1 MSRATALCV
10 TCLLFVGLAGFA
22 AAADAAS
29 GGAAPGSSGASTTST
44 STTGTST
51 TGTTTTA
58 TSTTPIAP
66 IRVRAASLQQNATR
80 LVWSVRTIDQ
90 FSPNEMQNDGRSLCL
105 LIERTRPATVVG
117 ELCVR
122 HPGSRSHP
130 QLVYRR
136 ATVNGIGAGRVIAA
150 TVTRADNSRLT
161 ATFLPSEISV
171 GYRTLRWQVLTAVR
185 GQACAASTVETVNNF
200 LCGSRYPTS
209 PALAA
214 MHTPRLVGCTAGGAS
229 YVNSGPTNRRVVALT
244 FDDGPWYDTPQF
256 LNVLERAHVVAT
268 FFEIGEQ
275 ISTYGQGGAI
285 ERRMLADGDMIGDH
299 TWSHPN
305 VSGAGP
311 FAAAQISSTANAIS
325 AATGG
330 FRPCLF
336 RAPYGAVSGA
346 LISEARSMGFTT
358 IEWNVDPTDWA
369 RPGTGAIYQRVV
381 GGVTPGS
388 IVIQHDGGGDRSE
401 TLAALPQ
408 EIATLKA
415 RGYSFVTVTQL
426 LGDQLIYR

>member
-1 MSRATALCV
+1 MSRAIALCAS
-10 TCLLFVGLAGFA
+10 CLLFAGLVGSA
-22 AAADAAS
+22 AAATTAS
-29 GGAAPGSSGASTTST
+29 GGAAAPGS
-44 STTGTST
+44 
-51 TGTTTTA
+51 TTTT
-58 TSTTPIAP
+58 TTTTTPTTPTTPTTTPVAP
-66 IRVRAASLQQNATR
+66 IRVRSASLGQSATQ
-80 LVWSVRTIDQ
+80 LVWSVRTIDE

-105 LIERTRPATVVG
+105 LIERVRPATVVG

-122 HPGSRSHP
+122 HPGSRRHP

-136 ATVNGIGAGRVIAA
+136 ATRSGFGAGRVITA
-150 TVTRADNSRLT
+150 TVTRADNRQLT

-171 GYRTLRWQVLTAVR
+171 GYRTLRWQVLTSVR
-185 GQACAASTVETVNNF
+185 GQACAAAPVDTVNNF
-200 LCGSRYPTS
+200 LCGSRYPVP
-209 PALAA
+209 PALAP
-214 MHTPRLVGCTAGGAS
+214 MHTPRLVGCTVHGAS
-229 YVNSGPTNRRVVALT
+229 YVTNGPTNRRVVALT

-256 LNVLERAHVVAT
+256 LSVLERAHVVAT

-285 ERRMLADGDMIGDH
+285 ERRMLADGDMVGDH
-299 TWSHPN
+299 TWSHPD
-305 VSGAGP
+305 VAGAGP
-311 FAAAQISSTANAIS
+311 FAASQISSTANALT

-346 LISEARSMGFTT
+346 LIAEARSMGFQT

-369 RPGTGAIYQRVV
+369 RPGTDAIYQRVV
-381 GGVTPGS
+381 GGVIPGS

-401 TLAALPQ
+401 TLAALPR

>member
-1 MSRATALCV
+1 MSRAIALSV
-10 TCLLFVGLAGFA
+10 TCLLFAGLAGSA
-22 AAADAAS
+22 APANAAS
-29 GGAAPGSSGASTTST
+29 GGAAAPGATPT
-44 STTGTST
+44 STT
-51 TGTTTTA
+51 TTTT
-58 TSTTPIAP
+58 TTISTTPTTAPVAP
-66 IRVRAASLQQNATR
+66 IRVRTASLLQNTTQ

-105 LIERTRPATVVG
+105 LIERVKPATVVG

-122 HPGSRSHP
+122 HPGSRRHP

-136 ATVNGIGAGRVIAA
+136 TTRNGFGAGRVITA
-150 TVTRADNSRLT
+150 TVTRADNSQLT
-161 ATFLPSEISV
+161 ATFLPAAISV

-185 GQACAASTVETVNNF
+185 GQACAGSTVETVNNL
-200 LCGSRYPTS
+200 LCGSRYPVP

-214 MHTPRLVGCTAGGAS
+214 MHTPRLVGCTVRGAP

-285 ERRMLADGDMIGDH
+285 ERRMLADGDMVGDH
-299 TWSHPN
+299 TWSHQD

-311 FAAAQISSTANAIS
+311 FAAGQISSTANAIS

-381 GGVTPGS
+381 GAVSPGS

-401 TLAALPQ
+401 TLAALPE

>member
-1 MSRATALCV
+1 VTRLVSRAIAFCA
-10 TCLLFVGLAGFA
+10 TCLLVACLAGSA
-22 AAADAAS
+22 AAATSAT
-29 GGAAPGSSGASTTST
+29 PTTPT
-44 STTGTST
+44 P
-51 TGTTTTA
+51 TTA
-58 TSTTPIAP
+58 PVAP
-66 IRVRAASLQQNATR
+66 IRIRSASLQQSTTQ

-105 LIERTRPATVVG
+105 LIERVRPGTVVG

-122 HPGSRSHP
+122 HPGSRRHP
-130 QLVYRR
+130 QLVYRH
-136 ATVNGIGAGRVIAA
+136 ATRNGFGAGRVITA
-150 TVTRADNSRLT
+150 TVTRADDSQLT
-161 ATFLPSEISV
+161 ATFLPSEIAV
-171 GYRTLRWQVLTAVR
+171 GYRTLRWQVLTSVR
-185 GQACAASTVETVNNF
+185 GQACAASTVETVNSF
-200 LCGSRYPTS
+200 LCGSRFPAL
-209 PALAA
+209 PALAL
-214 MHTPRLVGCTAGGAS
+214 MHTPRLVGCTASGAPF
-229 YVNSGPTNRRVVALT
+229 VNSGPTNRRVVALT

-285 ERRMLADGDMIGDH
+285 ERRMLADGDMVGDH

-305 VSGAGP
+305 VAGAGP
-311 FAAAQISSTANAIS
+311 FAASQISSTANAIS

-358 IEWNVDPTDWA
+358 IQWNVDPTDWA
-369 RPGTGAIYQRVV
+369 RPGTDAIYQRVV
-381 GGVTPGS
+381 SAVTPGS

-401 TLAALPQ
+401 TLAALPR